1 MKYYL
6 TIRYLLTLQPY
17 QRKQIAM
24 VLIGSLLSDDAADE
38 AKDMLAAFKLDSNL
52 VDPIEKGTR

>member
-38 AKDMLAAFKLDSNL
+38 AHELLETFKDQS
-52 VDPIEKGTR
+52 